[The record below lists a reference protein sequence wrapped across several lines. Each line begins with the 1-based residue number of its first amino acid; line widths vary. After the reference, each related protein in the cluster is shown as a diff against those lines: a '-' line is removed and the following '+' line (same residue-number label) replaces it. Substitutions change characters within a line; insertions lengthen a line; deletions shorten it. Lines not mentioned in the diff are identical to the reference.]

1 MLGHKLIVRAPDKMI
16 AYYHNL
22 IILAFRNFIIY
33 VNVKEQ
39 KFDDEHDKKE
49 WNEVTRVEVKE
60 ADFDYLDLDH

>member
-1 MLGHKLIVRAPDKMI
+1 MLGQKLITRAPDKMI
-16 AYYHNL
+16 AYYDNL
-22 IILAFRNFIIY
+22 IILAFRNFILY

>member
-16 AYYHNL
+16 AYYKNL

-39 KFDDEHDKKE
+39 KFDDEYDKRE